1 MSLLHL
7 DDGAQTRIET
17 TDRMRLAKY
26 TVDLVG

>member
-17 TDRMRLAKY
+17 TDRHIHP
-26 TVDLVG
+26 VDHFGP